1 MATKVYYKDGSSE
14 ILDDST
20 FLNLPSE
27 IESEIKT
34 VEEVKDT
41 IQKPVPKVSTKVI
54 SQTLPEETFEEK
66 LYRKVPGSKESLEM
80 ILPRTYSD
88 EFQDRSIPSNLLNLG
103 KDILSFP
110 GRIVSTG
117 SQVAADIAGG
127 DRDNLAEKLYQGL
140 TTTESS
146 QKGLAGL
153 PEDIARSP
161 YTILPTGNLAT
172 GLGKIAPRALPI
184 LEKGAIKFAE
194 PMVRYSGEGAAIQ
207 TSENISRD
215 RPLTENL
222 GLAAGLGAGLGIIP
236 GLTSLPKTK
245 NTKSIEQNIIDPLKG
260 KGMRA
265 PSIKSMTDTFDEYAR
280 EIGFKSPKTDIS
292 KIQMFPKLIEEYNKL
307 KGTSLKVE
315 NLIPEDA
322 LRAIKTGA
330 LKNQE
335 KGFDAIDLG
344 LATLGT
350 FPVVIKK
357 GAELLYNKTPS
368 LESLV
373 QNPLAQGLG
382 KLFSPA
388 SRTIQSQPK
397 TKQ

>member
-1 MATKVYYKDGSSE
+1 MKKYVFGKDT
-14 ILDDST
+14 LTFDSDEDAI
-20 FLNLPSE
+20 SYA
-27 IESEIKT
+27 
-34 VEEVKDT
+34 EEMGVNEFKPISDT
-41 IQKPVPKVSTKVI
+41 IQKPTPKVSPKVTP
-54 SQTLPEETFEEK
+54 QVLPEESFEEV

-88 EFQDRSIPSNLLNLG
+88 EFQDRSVTSNLFNLG

-117 SQVAADIAGG
+117 AQVAGDIAGG
-127 DRDNLAEKLYQGL
+127 DRDNIAEKLYQGL

-146 QKGLAGL
+146 QQGLAGL
-153 PEDIARSP
+153 PEDISRSP

-172 GLGKIAPRALPI
+172 GLGKIAPRAIPL
-184 LEKGAIKFAE
+184 LEKGASKFVE
-194 PMVRYSGEGAAIQ
+194 PIIRHSGEGVVIQ
-207 TSENISRD
+207 TAENIAGD
-215 RPLTENL
+215 KPITENL
-222 GLAAGLGAGLGIIP
+222 GLAAGLGAGLGLLP
-236 GLTSLPKTK
+236 GVTTLPKTK
-245 NTKSIEQNIIDPLKG
+245 NIKSIEQNIIDPIKE

-265 PSIKSMTDTFDEYAR
+265 PSIKSMTDTFDEYASK
-280 EIGFKSPKTDIS
+280 IGFKSPSTDIA
-292 KIQMFPKLIEEYNKL
+292 KLQLFPKLIEEYNKI

-315 NLIPEDA
+315 NLIPKDA
-322 LRAIKTGA
+322 LKAIKTGA
-330 LKNQE
+330 LKGQE
-335 KGFDAIDLG
+335 TGFDAIDLG

-350 FPVVIKK
+350 LPVVVKK

-382 KLFSPA
+382 KLFSPTA
-388 SRTIQSQPK
+388 RTIQAQPK